1 LSEVDSVR
9 RGPSVLLIVSLCLN
23 AALIGLIA
31 IAFFRGYPPPQREP
45 KGAGLSPMA
54 LIRMAPAEETKIRAI
69 MDRHHAA
76 VRELRQRSLQARSEL
91 FGQLAAAEFDRTQ
104 FERALADVQTADTAL
119 ESETMKVT
127 AESLEVLTPAERQS
141 VAEQVR
147 KPRGLKRL
155 FRHRH

>member
-1 LSEVDSVR
+1 MTDPVVTPER

-31 IAFFRGYPPPQREP
+31 IAWARLPPPHEP
-45 KGAGLSPMA
+45 KGGGLSPMA
-54 LIRMAPAEETKIRAI
+54 LIRMVPAEENKIRAI
-69 MDRHHAA
+69 MEKHHAT
-76 VRELRQRSLQARSEL
+76 VRELRQQSLQARSEL
-91 FGQLAAAEFDRTQ
+91 FGQLSATEFDRAA
-104 FERALADVQTADTAL
+104 FEKALADVQAADTAF

-147 KPRGLKRL
+147 KPRGWLRKM
-155 FRHRH
+155 FRRH